1 MNGLMMSYQLTLTAI
16 LRRAEQLYPHKEI
29 VTRLSDRSIHRYA
42 YSDFVVRAKKLA
54 VALKDLGILGGERVA
69 TLCWN
74 HHQHLEA
81 YFGIPAAGAVLHT
94 LNLRLHS
101 QDLSYIVN
109 HAGDRTLLVDESLLP
124 LYEEFAD
131 KVNLEHVIVVSESG
145 AAPEGTHA
153 YEELLEGADAGEF
166 SYPEPDENQAAAMCY
181 TSGTTGRPKG
191 VVYSH
196 RALALHSLG
205 VLAADAFALSEVDVT
220 LPVVPMFHA
229 NAWGIPFAATLAG
242 AKQVFPGPHL
252 DPPNLLE
259 LFEAERVTFTA
270 GVPTVWL
277 ELLRFLDGHPDAYD
291 LSRLRE
297 IRVGG
302 SAAPE
307 WMIRAFRERHGL
319 RVCHA
324 WGMTETSPVGTVAP
338 LPSELRAVPKDEQYR
353 YRAKQGLPMPL
364 VEIRIRGEEGIA
376 PWDGESMGE
385 LEIRGPWVASE
396 YYDSPESSEKFTEDG
411 WLRTADISTIDKRGY
426 MEIKDRT
433 KDLIKSGGEW
443 ISSVALENALMQHE
457 AVAEAAVVAVAH
469 PRWQE
474 RPLAVVVQKEGAST
488 TQEELVSYLEP
499 RFARW
504 WLPDTVVFVEE
515 IPKTS
520 VGKFKKS
527 ELRERF
533 AQRAHS
539 GDQSRGYQQGRALT

>member
-1 MNGLMMSYQLTLTAI
+1 MNGLMMNYQLTLPAI

-29 VTRLSDRSIHRYA
+29 ATRLPARSVHRYA
-42 YSDFVVRAKKLA
+42 YLDFVSRAKKLS
-54 VALKDLGILGGERVA
+54 VVLKDLGIRAGERVA

-81 YFGIPAAGAVLHT
+81 YFGIPSAGAVLHT
-94 LNLRLHS
+94 LNLRLHPD
-101 QDLSYIVN
+101 DLSYILN
-109 HAGDRTLLVDESLLP
+109 HAGDRALLVDESLLA
-124 LYEEFAD
+124 LYEQFAD
-131 KVNLEHVIVVSESG
+131 KVNLNHVIVVSESG
-145 AAPEGTHA
+145 AAPEGAHA

-196 RALALHSLG
+196 RALTLHSLG

-220 LPVVPMFHA
+220 LPVVPMFHV

-252 DPPNLLE
+252 DPPSLLE

-270 GVPTVWL
+270 AVPTVWL
-277 ELLRFLDGHPDAYD
+277 ELLRFLDRHPDAYD
-291 LSRLRE
+291 LSSLSAM
-297 IRVGG
+297 RVGG

-307 WMIRAFRERHGL
+307 GMIRAFRERHGL
-319 RVCHA
+319 RVLHG

-338 LPSELRAVPKDEQYR
+338 LPSELRTAPEDEQYR

-411 WLRTADISTIDKRGY
+411 WLRTGDISTIDQRGY

-443 ISSVALENALMQHE
+443 ISSVALENTLMQHE
-457 AVAEAAVVAVAH
+457 AVAEAAVIAVSH
-469 PRWQE
+469 PKWQE
-474 RPLAVVVQKEGAST
+474 RPLAIVVRKEGAT
-488 TQEELVSYLEP
+488 ATQEELISYLEP
-499 RFARW
+499 HFARW
-504 WLPDTVVFVEE
+504 WLPDAVEFVEE

-533 AQRAHS
+533 AQRALS
-539 GDQSRGYQQGRALT
+539 GD